1 MTVFVCLCLTT
12 AVHYV
17 DFVESS
23 SLVKDHDAY
32 RSRVAPLKH
41 RQETLGWMCAT
52 LKQESLI
59 FC

>member
-1 MTVFVCLCLTT
+1 MSLVMTVFVCLCLTT

-23 SLVKDHDAY
+23 SLVKDHDVY

-41 RQETLGWMCAT
+41 RQETLGWM
-52 LKQESLI
+52 
-59 FC
+59 